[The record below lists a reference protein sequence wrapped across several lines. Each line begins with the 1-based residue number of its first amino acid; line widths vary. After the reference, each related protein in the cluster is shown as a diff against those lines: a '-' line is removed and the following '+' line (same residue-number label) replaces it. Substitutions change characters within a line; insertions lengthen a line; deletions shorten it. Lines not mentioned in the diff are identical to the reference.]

1 MDPTDP
7 GGQPPTPERPPPP
20 RPVWPAPP
28 AAPWPGQPP
37 GSAPPAP
44 PGSPAPPGPA
54 GWGPP
59 PRPQGP
65 PGWGPPDWGTPPP
78 PRPPRRRVGLLLVA
92 LAGLLVPALVTA
104 VLAVRPGV
112 QATAPRAVGRP
123 PARPATDPSAE
134 LPRLLNRRARAVLDK
149 DRADFLATVD
159 RRQKTFYRQ
168 QAKLFASLR
177 TVPFSNLAYKISDE
191 RSSIRLRR
199 RYHADQV
206 IQAQVQARYRFKG
219 QDASPVLARDSFTFV
234 LTRSTWRI
242 AGPGDA
248 GQQRRDDVEIWE
260 GGPVRTAGSSRT
272 LIVHH
277 PGDEALA
284 RRLLR
289 VADRA
294 YAQVEAAWTG
304 RWERKAVILVPKD
317 QHEAEELVGA
327 RDLSRVAAVASSSVE
342 SGATERVLGNRIVVN
357 TENVARYNDLNL
369 QVLITHEMTHV
380 ATRTLGDGVPLL
392 LVEGFADWAALRPL
406 GYPLAVTRPNLA
418 RRVRGGGFDGRL
430 PDDGEFRGGDG
441 AVAYD
446 EGSAFCLWV
455 ADTYGTARLRALY
468 RQFKGS
474 DPPSPAEFDRGL
486 RRVLHLARGQTER
499 RWAAWVRS
507 QL

>member
-7 GGQPPTPERPPPP
+7 GGQPPTPEQPAPP
-20 RPVWPAPP
+20 RPAWPAPP
-28 AAPWPGQPP
+28 AASWPGQPP
-37 GSAPPAP
+37 GSAPPGQQGWAP
-44 PGSPAPPGPA
+44 P
-54 GWGPP
+54 
-59 PRPQGP
+59 
-65 PGWGPPDWGTPPP
+65 PPP
-78 PRPPRRRVGLLLVA
+78 PRPARRRVGLLLVA
-92 LAGLLVPALVTA
+92 VAGLLVAALVAA

-112 QATAPRAVGRP
+112 QAGAPRAVGQQ
-123 PARPATDPSAE
+123 PATRPAADPRAE
-134 LPRLLNRRARAVLDK
+134 LPRLLNKRATAVLEDN
-149 DRADFLATVD
+149 RAAFLATVD
-159 RRQKTFYRQ
+159 KRQKKFYRQ
-168 QAKLFASLR
+168 QANLFARMR
-177 TVPFSNLAYKISDE
+177 TVPFSTLAYTITDTGE

-219 QDASPVLARDSFTFV
+219 QDASPVLARDSYTFA
-234 LTRSTWRI
+234 LTRSVWRI

-248 GQQRRDDVEIWE
+248 GQRRRDDTEIWD
-260 GGPVRTAGSSRT
+260 GGPVRTAGSPRT

-294 YAQVEAAWTG
+294 YAQVDAAWTG
-304 RWERKAVILVPKD
+304 RWERKAVILVPKNEE
-317 QHEAEELVGA
+317 EAEELVGA
-327 RDLSRVAAVASSSVE
+327 SDLSRVAAVASSSVE

-357 TENVARYNDLNL
+357 TDNMERYNDLNL

-380 ATRTLGDGVPLL
+380 ATRALGDGVPLL
-392 LVEGFADWAALRPL
+392 LVEGFADWAALKPL
-406 GYPLAVTRPNLA
+406 GYPFAVTRPNLA
-418 RRVRGGGFDGRL
+418 RRVRAGGFDGRL
-430 PDDGEFRGGDG
+430 PDDGEFRGPDA

-455 ADTYGTARLRALY
+455 ADTYGATRLQALY

-474 DPPSPAEFDRGL
+474 DPPSPAEFDRGF
-486 RRVLHLARGQTER
+486 RRVLHLTRRQAER